1 MSRVEAI
8 IMDTDLTKGLV
19 PGLSKIQLDMEKVKA
34 ELAELRQLLPDP
46 EPHDG
51 TLGWTM
57 EEITL
62 KVQLTVQGGV
72 QLIASA
78 GLTGGIEV
86 KFTRKS

>member
-1 MSRVEAI
+1 MEAI
-8 IMDTDLTKGLV
+8 ILNADDPAKGFV
-19 PGLSKIQLDMEKVKA
+19 PGLSKIQVNVEKVQA
-34 ELAELRQLLPDP
+34 ELAELRQLLPAP
-46 EPHDG
+46 EQNDG

-62 KVQLTVQGGV
+62 KVQLTVQGGI